1 MRQVSRI
8 QKKNKLFNN
17 CLLKGIVTNLGG
29 SFSLRQSLSFPYL
42 SSSTIFSEGNVAYPQ
57 IFLFFVMKR
66 LAHIHNAECSKKN
79 QFVNTKSSTILES
92 SPKKSFNNQRADNNL
107 HGWQNFHVPSKEIS

>member
-29 SFSLRQSLSFPYL
+29 SFSLRQSLSLSFPYL
-42 SSSTIFSEGNVAYPQ
+42 SSSTIFSEGSAAYPQ
-57 IFLFFVMKR
+57 IFFLFVC
-66 LAHIHNAECSKKN
+66 NE
-79 QFVNTKSSTILES
+79 
-92 SPKKSFNNQRADNNL
+92 
-107 HGWQNFHVPSKEIS
+107 EIGPHS